1 MNISKEISPE
11 QSTLQPFYLFNTSSF
26 RCLQVRRSEML
37 AKHVTAVKEMPLV
50 PIPATEVEEKEEGA
64 SRKTEDENLLRSSS
78 PSLMEEE
85 EELAAGSEGSISDL
99 EEGLLRPKL

>member
-1 MNISKEISPE
+1 
-11 QSTLQPFYLFNTSSF
+11 
-26 RCLQVRRSEML
+26 ML

-64 SRKTEDENLLRSSS
+64 RRKTEEENLLRSSS
-78 PSLMEEE
+78 PSLMEEEE

-99 EEGLLRPKL
+99 EEGLLRQKL